1 MPVTNKKLKQAN
13 IGMNMLVTAVVKR
26 NHELLCKILVS
37 LNDSHKHSAKA
48 IEQLIDTYHENVIP
62 GYHELADGDAQN
74 VYVRRALS
82 MRNIEFSDIEKWVR
96 PQAKE
101 MTPQLIEVLAEN
113 IGILFVHINQ
123 SWGYGRKRLFEL
135 LERAGSIDGNTAVSE
150 AEKRFGLHLTDRD
163 HLQDFS
169 KISRRPHY
177 SKVECEQF
185 RRDMDGLE
193 AYQKRRSANV
203 QERT

>member
-1 MPVTNKKLKQAN
+1 MTNKKLKQAN
-13 IGMNMLVTAVVKR
+13 IGMNMLVTAVVKK
-26 NHELLCKILVS
+26 NHELLCKIFVA
-37 LNDSHKHSAKA
+37 LNDSHKHSANA

-82 MRNIEFSDIEKWVR
+82 MRNIEFSDIENWVR

-113 IGILFVHINQ
+113 VGILFVHINQ
-123 SWGYGRKRLFEL
+123 SWGYGKKRLSEL
-135 LERAGSIDGNTAVSE
+135 LERAGTIDGNTAVDE
-150 AEKRFGLHLTDRD
+150 AEKRFGLRLTDKD

-177 SKVECEQF
+177 SKAECEQF

-193 AYQKRRSANV
+193 AYQKWRDENV